1 LYLDFPYLLEHI
13 MTPNLKRVPEQVIVI
28 TGASSGIGLVT
39 AKMAAG
45 RGAAVVLVARN
56 ARDLERAVDAIRAA
70 GGRAICVVCDVADR
84 GQVEQVAGRAVA
96 EFGRIDTWV
105 NNAAVSMYGRLQD
118 VPIEDLR
125 RQFDVNYWGTVYGS
139 LAAVPYLKKNGGA
152 LINVASALADRAIPL
167 QGNYCAAKHAMKAFT
182 DALRME
188 LEEEGAPISVT
199 LVKPGSIDT
208 PFFQKARVYVDRE
221 PQPVPPVYS
230 PELCAR
236 TILECAERPVRD
248 VLVSGMAKVISLAG
262 TVAPRLTDYYMERST
277 SESQMT
283 DVPVAPGRRDNL
295 YEPVE
300 DDGGER
306 GRYAGRVSDHSLYT
320 HAAMHPRQ
328 TLLAATALGL
338 AFAVGWRAS
347 QGPAVPGDGRESAP
361 ESSDRSVD
369 DARRLR
375 HEPPATIGGPGG
387 SRASQMPAAA
397 AIDVAPEARR

>member
-1 LYLDFPYLLEHI
+1 
-13 MTPNLKRVPEQVIVI
+13 MTPNLKRIPEQVIVI

-39 AKMAAG
+39 AKIAAH

-56 ARDLERAVDAIRAA
+56 ERDLERAVDAIRAA
-70 GGRAICVVCDVADR
+70 GGRAVSVVCDVADR
-84 GQVEQVAGRAVA
+84 AQVERVAQAAVA

-118 VPIEDLR
+118 VAVEDMR

-139 LAAVPYLKKNGGA
+139 LAALPHLKKQGGT

-182 DALRME
+182 DSLRME
-188 LEEEGAPISVT
+188 LEEEGAPVSVT

-208 PFFQKARVYVDRE
+208 PFFQKARVYIDRE

-248 VLVSGMAKVISLAG
+248 VLVSGMAKIISLAG
-262 TVAPRLTDYYMERST
+262 TVAPRLTDYYMERT
-277 SESQMT
+277 TTESQMT
-283 DVPVAPGRRDNL
+283 DVLVAPGRRDNL
-295 YEPVE
+295 YEPVA

-306 GRYAGRVSDHSLYT
+306 GQYAGRVSEHSLYT
-320 HAAMHPRQ
+320 HAALHPRA
-328 TLLAATALGL
+328 TLLAASVLG
-338 AFAVGWRAS
+338 AAAATGWRA
-347 QGPAVPGDGRESAP
+347 ARARSAP
-361 ESSDRSVD
+361 GAGS
-369 DARRLR
+369 
-375 HEPPATIGGPGG
+375 PADT
-387 SRASQMPAAA
+387 
-397 AIDVAPEARR
+397 EARAALAGSGSPSMASSREKAGEHERGAPSA